1 LFSSARNRETLPL
14 ARRKPAAAFADH
26 GVELLR
32 EVPDELPRIR
42 ELAHFAHPVFVRAG
56 MDDREIVADRRVE
69 KVGVLRD
76 DTVSAAHVSAAAIAQ
91 IDAAHRDGAVVRIVK
106 TQQQLGERAFS
117 HAGRPDKCHALTDRD
132 AQVDVHEH
140 RLFPVTERQVFYDKV
155 AFWPWFLRLADRIG
169 RLLSVV
175 SRPLRR
181 FKLASAPLCIA
192 EYRKNKRPFLSIE
205 KPIKEHRQ
213 KRRETQRCLRAGQA
227 CNIALQNIIIG
238 DH

>member
-14 ARRKPAAAFADH
+14 ARGKPAAAFADH

-76 DTVSAAHVSAAAIAQ
+76 DTVSAAHVGAAAIAQ

-117 HAGRPDKCHALTDRD
+117 HAGRPDKCHALTERD

-169 RLLSVV
+169 RAALSGEQ
-175 SRPLRR
+175 
-181 FKLASAPLCIA
+181 AA
-192 EYRKNKRPFLSIE
+192 E
-205 KPIKEHRQ
+205 
-213 KRRETQRCLRAGQA
+213 
-227 CNIALQNIIIG
+227 ALQTRLG
-238 DH
+238 AAVHRGV